1 MTDVDVDEEIRFA
14 ADAIRAA
21 DSVVAMTGA
30 GVSTA
35 SGIPDFRSEDG
46 VWAEY
51 DPMDFHISR
60 FEADPEGFWTE
71 RVEMVE
77 DLFGDDFQPNPAHE
91 ALATLQQE
99 GHLDGLITQN
109 IDGLHQEAGS
119 EEVIEVHGNGQRV
132 ACYDCDRTFEAD
144 GVFDR
149 VRAGAVPPRCPNC
162 DGLLKPDVVLFGEE
176 LPEYPLFRA
185 QSLAER
191 ADLFLVVGSSLT
203 VQPAASFPRT
213 AADAG
218 ATLCIVN
225 LDRTGL
231 SDRAEYDF
239 RADVTDV
246 LPALRDAVR
255 ERA

>member
-1 MTDVDVDEEIRFA
+1 VTDDEIRFA
-14 ADAIRAA
+14 AGAIRDA

-46 VWAEY
+46 IWQEY

-60 FEADPEGFWTE
+60 FEADPEGFWEE

-77 DLFGDDFQPNPAHE
+77 DLFGDEFQPNPAHE
-91 ALATLQQE
+91 ALADLETA
-99 GHLDGLITQN
+99 GHLDALITQN
-109 IDGLHQEAGS
+109 IDGLHQDAGN

-144 GVFDR
+144 GVYDR
-149 VRAGAVPPRCPNC
+149 VQSGAVPPRCPRC
-162 DGLLKPDVVLFGEE
+162 DGLLKPDVVLFGEQ

-185 QSLAER
+185 QSLSER

-203 VQPAASFPRT
+203 VEPAASFPRT

-225 LDRTGL
+225 LDRTDL

-239 RADVTDV
+239 RTDVTEV
-246 LPALRDAVR
+246 LPALRDAVQ
-255 ERA
+255 EGS

>member
-1 MTDVDVDEEIRFA
+1 MTEADEEIRFA
-14 ADAIRAA
+14 AGAVRDAE
-21 DSVVAMTGA
+21 SVVALTGA

-46 VWAEY
+46 LWSEY

-77 DLFGDDFQPNPAHE
+77 DLFGDDFQPNAAHE
-91 ALATLQQE
+91 ALAALE
-99 GHLDGLITQN
+99 DAGHVDAVVTQN
-109 IDGLHQEAGS
+109 IDGLHQAAGS
-119 EEVIEVHGNGQRV
+119 EEVVEVHGNGQRV
-132 ACYDCDRTFEAD
+132 ACRDCSRRFEAD
-144 GVFDR
+144 GVYDR
-149 VRAGAVPPRCPNC
+149 VRSGAVPPRCPDC
-162 DGLLKPDVVLFGEE
+162 EGLLKPDVVLFGEQ
-176 LPEYPLFRA
+176 LPEHALFRA
-185 QSLAER
+185 QSLAEG
-191 ADLFLVVGSSLT
+191 ADAFLVVGSSLT
-203 VQPAASFPRT
+203 VEPAASFPRT
-213 AADAG
+213 AAETG

-246 LPALRDAVR
+246 LPALRDAVLDGG
-255 ERA
+255 

>member
-1 MTDVDVDEEIRFA
+1 VTDDEIRFA
-14 ADAIRAA
+14 AGAIRNA

-46 VWAEY
+46 IWQEY

-60 FEADPEGFWTE
+60 FEADPEGFWEE

-77 DLFGDDFQPNPAHE
+77 DLFGDEFQPNPAHE
-91 ALATLQQE
+91 ALVDLETA
-99 GHLDGLITQN
+99 GHLDALITQN
-109 IDGLHQEAGS
+109 IDGLHQDAGN

-144 GVFDR
+144 GVYDR
-149 VRAGAVPPRCPNC
+149 VQSGAVPPRCPRC
-162 DGLLKPDVVLFGEE
+162 DGLLKPDVVLFGEQ

-185 QSLAER
+185 QSLSER

-203 VQPAASFPRT
+203 VEPAASFPRT

-225 LDRTGL
+225 LDRTDL

-239 RADVTDV
+239 RTDVTEV
-246 LPALRDAVR
+246 LPALRDAVQ
-255 ERA
+255 EGS

>member
-1 MTDVDVDEEIRFA
+1 MTDTDVDDEIRFA
-14 ADAIRAA
+14 AGAIRDA

-30 GVSTA
+30 GVSTP
-35 SGIPDFRSEDG
+35 SGIPDFRSEG
-46 VWAEY
+46 GIWSEY

-60 FEADPEGFWTE
+60 FEADPEGFWSE
-71 RVEMVE
+71 RVELVE
-77 DLFGDDFQPNPAHE
+77 DAFGGDAAPNPAHE
-91 ALATLQQE
+91 ALAGLE
-99 GHLDGLITQN
+99 ADGHLDALVTQN
-109 IDGLHQEAGS
+109 IDGLHQDAGN

-132 ACYDCDRTFEAD
+132 ACRNCTTRYEAE
-144 GVFDR
+144 GVMER
-149 VRAGAVPPRCPNC
+149 VQAGAVPPRCPSC
-162 DGLLKPDVVLFGEE
+162 EGLLKPDVVLFGEE

-203 VQPAASFPRT
+203 VEPAASFPRT

-225 LDRTGL
+225 LDRTDL

-239 RADVTDV
+239 RADVTDI
-246 LPALRDAVR
+246 LPALQDAVR
-255 ERA
+255 KGS

>member
-1 MTDVDVDEEIRFA
+1 MTDVDEEVRFA
-14 ADAIRAA
+14 ADAIRDA

-46 VWAEY
+46 IWNEY

-71 RVEMVE
+71 RAELVE
-77 DLFGDDFQPNPAHE
+77 DLFGDEFQPNPAHE

-99 GHLDGLITQN
+99 GHLDALITQN

-119 EEVIEVHGNGQRV
+119 DEVIEIHGNGQRV
-132 ACYDCDRTFEAD
+132 ACYDCSRTFEAD
-144 GVFDR
+144 GVFHR

-162 DGLLKPDVVLFGEE
+162 EGLLKPDVVLFGEQ

-203 VQPAASFPRT
+203 VEPAASFPRT
-213 AADAG
+213 AAEAG

-225 LDRTGL
+225 LDRTDL

-246 LPALRDAVR
+246 LPAIRDGVL

>member
-1 MTDVDVDEEIRFA
+1 MTEVHEEIRFA
-14 ADAIRAA
+14 ADAIRDAE
-21 DSVVAMTGA
+21 SVVAMTGA

-46 VWAEY
+46 LWNEY

-71 RVEMVE
+71 RAEMVE
-77 DLFGDDFQPNPAHE
+77 DMFDGVAPNPAHE
-91 ALATLQQE
+91 ALADLE
-99 GHLDGLITQN
+99 RAGHVDAVITQN
-109 IDGLHQEAGS
+109 VDGLHQEAGT

-132 ACYDCDRTFEAD
+132 ACYDCDRKYEAD
-144 GVFDR
+144 GVFER
-149 VRAGAVPPRCPNC
+149 VRSGAVPPRCPDC
-162 DGLLKPDVVLFGEE
+162 EGLLKPDVVLFGEQ

-185 QSLAER
+185 QSLSEG

-203 VQPAASFPRT
+203 VEPAASFPRT
-213 AADAG
+213 AADKG

-225 LDRTGL
+225 LDRTDL

-246 LPALRDAVR
+246 LPAIRDAVR
-255 ERA
+255 EGG

>member
-1 MTDVDVDEEIRFA
+1 MTDEEIRFA
-14 ADAIRAA
+14 ADAIRDA
-21 DSVVAMTGA
+21 DSVVAMSGA

-46 VWAEY
+46 IWQEY

-71 RVEMVE
+71 RAEMVE
-77 DLFGDDFQPNPAHE
+77 DLFGDEFQPNPAHE

-119 EEVIEVHGNGQRV
+119 DEVIEIHGNGQRV
-132 ACYDCDRTFEAD
+132 ACYDCSRTFEAEV
-144 GVFDR
+144 VFDR

-162 DGLLKPDVVLFGEE
+162 EGLLKPDVVLFGEQ

-203 VQPAASFPRT
+203 VEPAASFPRT
-213 AADAG
+213 AAEAG

-246 LPALRDAVR
+246 LPAIRDAVQ
-255 ERA
+255 EGT